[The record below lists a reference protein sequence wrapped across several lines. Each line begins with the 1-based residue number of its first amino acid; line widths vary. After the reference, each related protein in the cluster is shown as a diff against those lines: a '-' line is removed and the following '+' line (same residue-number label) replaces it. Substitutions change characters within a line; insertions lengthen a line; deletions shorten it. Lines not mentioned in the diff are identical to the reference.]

1 MPTPVPK
8 QQQQRRQAA
17 SNKQQAAE
25 REATLGFTGRVA
37 VLPEP
42 QARSNKPD
50 TAPCSGRR
58 QASLPCR
65 ARFRSFAGPQQ
76 RSSPTGGC
84 SQFRQLSLSH
94 RVVVA
99 QTRDARRLV
108 RRACGV
114 TIPAASV
121 QQPSNFH
128 PVFFFLF
135 LLLCLLWC
143 VSRSGDGRVRTSC
156 HPVILSHN
164 ALRVIVRPPRA
175 SVLHGAGQA
184 DTG

>member
-1 MPTPVPK
+1 MPTPVTK

-84 SQFRQLSLSH
+84 SQSRQLLSLSPGCG
-94 RVVVA
+94 R
-99 QTRDARRLV
+99 TNK
-108 RRACGV
+108 RRA
-114 TIPAASV
+114 
-121 QQPSNFH
+121 PSRPSGLWRNHTSGIRTATKQFP
-128 PVFFFLF
+128 PVFYFFF
-135 LLLCLLWC
+135 ASSG
-143 VSRSGDGRVRTSC
+143 VSLEAVTDEYE
-156 HPVILSHN
+156 HPVILSSCH
-164 ALRVIVRPPRA
+164 ITPF
-175 SVLHGAGQA
+175 G
-184 DTG
+184 